1 LLKIT
6 LGLSQSVTNFSR
18 HYYAGHAPEA
28 PLVISGADERRQSDP
43 ISAAKVQSVQV
54 NAMASCK
61 HDVNAQKKI

>member
-6 LGLSQSVTNFSR
+6 LGLSESVTSFSR
-18 HYYAGHAPEA
+18 HYYAGYGRKAPH
-28 PLVISGADERRQSDP
+28 LISGADELRQSDP
-43 ISAAKVQSVQV
+43 ISAAKVQSAQV